1 MICRE
6 LELVEGFYDTAECEH
21 FLRYFLEEHHWPD
34 NHYCYAGRRFVLPRL
49 QTWHADAGVRY
60 SYSNNLL
67 VTRPWN
73 NILSQIRADV
83 EAKLN
88 QVFNSVLVNYYRN
101 GEDHVG
107 WHADDEPELSES
119 PCIASVSFGTDRVF
133 SFRHKQ
139 TQETD
144 TLILPTG
151 SLLIMQPGFQ
161 SDWFHSIPAD
171 PKIDHARINLTF
183 RKVVFQSKSKNGA

>member
-6 LELVEGFYDTAECEH
+6 LELLEDFYDATECERL
-21 FLRYFLEEHHWPD
+21 LRYFLEEHCWPD
-34 NHYCYAGRRFVLPRL
+34 NHYRYAGRLFVLPRL
-49 QTWHADAGVRY
+49 QTWHADAGACY

-83 EAKLN
+83 EATIN
-88 QVFNSVLVNYYRN
+88 QAFNSVLVNYYRN

-119 PCIASVSFGTDRVF
+119 PCIASLSLGAERVF
-133 SFRHKQ
+133 SFKHKQ
-139 TQETD
+139 TLETD
-144 TLILPTG
+144 TLSLPAG
-151 SLLIMQPGFQ
+151 SLLIMQSEFQ
-161 SDWFHSIPAD
+161 RNWLHRVPPN

-183 RKVVFQSKSKNGA
+183 RRVV